1 MNTICQPM
9 GDDIGSVVTAD
20 FRLPRLLK
28 LVLVVDLVES
38 VRAME
43 VEEVGVI
50 ARWQA
55 FLRHV
60 NLVILPAHAG
70 RLVKSLG
77 DGLMVEFDA
86 ALNAVCAAADM
97 HAWMA
102 HRCAPLCGDRRLA
115 LRAGVHS
122 AHIFVGREDVYG
134 VGVNLAARVA
144 ALARPGKTAATAQV
158 KDRLADAPGLSILD
172 LGEFRLKHVEKPVR
186 IFQVDAANAAHVSR
200 TLDARL
206 LDPTSGP
213 PFPLSRLISSRLRR
227 LWPAAE
233 A

>member
-1 MNTICQPM
+1 MNSIRQPT
-9 GDDIGSVVTAD
+9 GDDIRSVVTAD

-60 NLVILPAHAG
+60 KMVILPAHAG

-86 ALNAVCAAADM
+86 ALDAVSAAADM

-102 HRCAPLCGDRRLA
+102 DICTPLGDNRRLA

-122 AHIFVGREDVYG
+122 AYIFVGREDVYG

-144 ALARPGKTAATAQV
+144 ALARPGTTAATTQV
-158 KDRLADAPGLSILD
+158 KDRLAGAPGLSILD
-172 LGEFRLKHVEKPVR
+172 LGEFCLKHIEKPVR
-186 IFQVDAANAAHVSR
+186 LFQVDADKAADVSR
-200 TLDARL
+200 TPGARL
-206 LDPTSGP
+206 RDPTSGAA
-213 PFPLSRLISSRLRR
+213 FPLSHLISARLRR
-227 LWPAAE
+227 LWPAAG